1 GGGRC
6 GAVTMYPASHH
17 RTHWPN
23 HLASIGAIRFARR
36 SSDFAEAVRF
46 YQDLVGLP
54 LYETFEAS
62 YGSNGA
68 IFGLPSWNLTMEIV
82 ESTDP
87 VAVDHHEQ
95 LCLYF
100 PDKESRDAA
109 IARLR
114 AAGAEPVEQHPYWA
128 ATGAVTYRDPDG
140 REVVFAPFVYGVNEP
155 DGSGAS
161 GKHEQPK
168 A

>member
-1 GGGRC
+1 
-6 GAVTMYPASHH
+6 MKH
-17 RTHWPN
+17 RRTTHWPIE
-23 HLASIGAIRFARR
+23 LASIGAIRFARR
-36 SSDFAEAVRF
+36 SSNFEETVRF
-46 YQDLVGLP
+46 YRDVVGLP

-68 IFGLPSWNLTMEIV
+68 IFGLPSWNRPMEIV
-82 ESTDP
+82 EADED

-100 PDKESRDAA
+100 PDKQAQQAA
-109 IARLR
+109 ITRLR
-114 AAGAEPVEQHPYWA
+114 QAALQPVEQHPYWE

-140 REVVFAPFVYGVNEP
+140 REVVFAPFVFGVNEP
-155 DGSGAS
+155 DGSCTS
-161 GKHEQPK
+161 GKHEFPP